1 MKYCPNCKRIFE
13 EGEVCPHCDNKEI
26 RKPENDDKILILT
39 ADPEAASLIIDR
51 FNIAEIDFETVD
63 IERLGDSPFSGKA
76 FIPDCEIYVYYRDY
90 ETSELILNDVFKEI
104 ETLNAPPTAKGVL
117 SQAVSIGLF
126 VLMVMIAIFAADL
139 IVGIFK

>member
-1 MKYCPNCKRIFE
+1 MYSALHGASMTTAFPSFE
-13 EGEVCPHCDNKEI
+13 TIQQFVAKLPI
-26 RKPENDDKILILT
+26 DDKILILT

-51 FNIAEIDFETVD
+51 FNIAKIYFETVD

-104 ETLNAPPTAKGVL
+104 VNKLGE
-117 SQAVSIGLF
+117 
-126 VLMVMIAIFAADL
+126 
-139 IVGIFK
+139 